1 MTGRFIVIPSEVDV
15 LEIRSAGRADL
26 EFLVQGNLAMARETE
41 GIGLDDATLREGIGA
56 ILDARQPGRYWVA
69 TEDGSPA
76 GQMMVTY
83 EWSDWRNR
91 IVWWIQSV
99 YVVPSAR
106 RRGVFRALY
115 AYARHE
121 AAAAGAGGLRLYVD
135 ATNTRAQAVYREL
148 GMNGDHYRVFEDMF
162 R

>member
-1 MTGRFIVIPSEVDV
+1 M
-15 LEIRSAGRADL
+15 
-26 EFLVQGNLAMARETE
+26 QGNLAMALETE
-41 GIGLDDATLREGIGA
+41 GLHLDHVTLREGLRA
-56 ILDARQPGRYWVA
+56 ILEQRQPGRYWIADERGAAV
-69 TEDGSPA
+69 

-106 RRGVFRALY
+106 SRGVFRALY
-115 AYARHE
+115 AHARRE

-135 ATNTRAQAVYREL
+135 ATNTRAQAVYRAL

-162 R
+162 